1 MQSLAPN
8 PQARYRSVSDGLKK
22 MITKEG
28 LFRPVKGMGVMVI
41 GAGPAHALY
50 FSSYEKLKRVLS
62 GTETGAKN
70 PLAQMAAGS
79 VSTMLHDAIMNPA
92 DVIKQRIQMYNSP
105 YKNAFICG
113 VTIFRQE
120 GIKAFYR
127 SYPTQLG
134 MNIPFHATHL
144 AIYEF
149 TQEQMNPNRNYS
161 PVAHMISGGLAG
173 ALASAITTPL
183 DVCKTLLNTQEASV
197 LKSSKTSQ
205 IKGFLNAISLIYNCC
220 GPRGYFNGLGA
231 RMLFSTP
238 STAISWT
245 VYESFKYYLSINKN
259 SNLLNTPTPY
269 LVE

>member
-8 PQARYRSVSDGLKK
+8 PQARYRSVTDGLKK
-22 MITKEG
+22 MIVKEG
-28 LFRPVKGMGVMVI
+28 LLRPVKGMGVMVI

-62 GTETGAKN
+62 GTETGGKN
-70 PLAQMAAGS
+70 PIAQMAAGT

-105 YKNAFICG
+105 YKNALTCG
-113 VTIFRQE
+113 LSILKNE
-120 GIKAFYR
+120 GLNAFYR

-134 MNIPFHATHL
+134 MNIPFHCTHL

-149 TQEQMNPNRNYS
+149 TQEKINPRRIYN
-161 PVAHMISGGLAG
+161 PTAHLISGGLAG

-183 DVCKTLLNTQEASV
+183 DVCKTLLNTQEANV
-197 LKSSKTSQ
+197 LKSSKKAH
-205 IKGFLNAISLIYNCC
+205 IKGFVNAISIIYKCC
-220 GPRGYFNGLGA
+220 GVRGYFNGLGA
-231 RMLFSTP
+231 RMMFSAP

-245 VYESFKYYLSINKN
+245 VYESFKSYLSLNNKLMN
-259 SNLLNTPTPY
+259 PY
-269 LVE
+269 LVNKS